1 MPCNS
6 HLTPNVHVGKYTP
19 TSSFRT
25 DSYTIATHP
34 HSTIMTFASVLARGI
49 IFIWCHVILCFLV
62 PMYLSLKA
70 YYWITKWKYIF
81 TVLGMAVTWCLAFLL
96 SVTPATR
103 ETVNETPPAPVNVL
117 SIIFNLFWA
126 VFVFTVDA
134 SGWLAGPALQLAAMF
149 LGGPVFTTLVNFF
162 VVVDSDFWIPP
173 VFSRARTILGMG
185 RGQSNPAANKAGP
198 SNSNSV
204 TNDP

>member
-1 MPCNS
+1 
-6 HLTPNVHVGKYTP
+6 
-19 TSSFRT
+19 
-25 DSYTIATHP
+25 
-34 HSTIMTFASVLARGI
+34 
-49 IFIWCHVILCFLV
+49 
-62 PMYLSLKA
+62 
-70 YYWITKWKYIF
+70 
-81 TVLGMAVTWCLAFLL
+81 MAVTWCLAFLL

-185 RGQSNPAANKAGP
+185 RGVGSFKPPNVHAHFFAFSNQIPLPTRLDPQTVTP
-198 SNSNSV
+198 SPMIHEFCLLDHDSTPSYDSARV
-204 TNDP
+204 HLGIFYLFSPIVCYLRHSLLFRRHHVRPSIVVVPLLFVCTA